1 MRTFGMFS
9 RRGDSIVNDRVFE
22 PICQLIIAMLAN
34 KDGRKIWT
42 GLDQEDLVKITKN
55 VLNSISNELP
65 TLAGEATDTVV
76 RESVLVQ
83 IMQTVGHLV
92 DDSPKVS
99 INY

>member
-22 PICQLIIAMLAN
+22 PICQLI